1 MFRRRGQV
9 QVVGQDQ
16 ELQQVVRAVVRESD
30 QESPMA
36 RLERVAESVVALQLA
51 VVDLRV
57 DLAQV
62 RDREQARESALV
74 LEKARL
80 MVAESA
86 LEKARLRESDLE
98 MALDR
103 ERSKAMGKE

>member
-9 QVVGQDQ
+9 VAQDQ

-36 RLERVAESVVALQLA
+36 RLERVAESVRVLQLA

-98 MALDR
+98 MALDQ
-103 ERSKAMGKE
+103 ERSKAMGKG